1 MFRKGIVK
9 AQKGNTTV
17 MISVFWISV
26 FCGMLPI
33 SLSSILMLR
42 KNRLGIM
49 TIRVGGKHLFNSFF
63 LWALSLGWLAALLL
77 FVYLYTN
84 QKFLARVQSRIWK
97 HHEKGKIMEPVGR
110 NYRSANPYY
119 KMLRILD
126 NLEEVE
132 ANRSERFPKI
142 FKENYDARL
151 KPEQVGRTLLQK
163 KVQEIEGPQGEF
175 GEVKERK

>member
-9 AQKGNTTV
+9 AQPGNTPV

-49 TIRVGGKHLFNSFF
+49 TIRVGGKHFYNSFF
-63 LWALSLGWLAALLL
+63 LWTLSLSWLAALVL

-84 QKFLARVQSRIWK
+84 EKFLARVQSRIWK
-97 HHEKGKIMEPVGR
+97 HHEKGRIMKPVGP
-110 NYRSANPYY
+110 NYREGNPYY
-119 KMLRILD
+119 KMCKILK
-126 NLEEVE
+126 NIKEVE
-132 ANRSERFPKI
+132 RNRGQRFPKI
-142 FKENYDARL
+142 FEENRGVRL
-151 KPEQVGRTLLQK
+151 EAGQVGRTLVQK
-163 KVQEIEGPQGEF
+163 KVQEIERPKGEF